1 MSEVNALQSMLP
13 EAFSRPHEVIVIGG
27 GIIGSLIA
35 YTLRRAGAE
44 VVMLDAG
51 FDGEATRASAGMLA
65 PYPEGLAGE
74 LLEWAEESLALY
86 PALVAELQE
95 QTGIAV
101 PFSLEGTGLVMSRGR
116 DRLSVW
122 PSLASLNLQGRSYPG
137 GYVHPLRLKEALWQ
151 AFQQMGGQVL
161 RAEAL
166 FVNKG
171 RVETDKGALLGSHIV
186 LATGAWSGRFG
197 LEVQPLKGE
206 AMWLDAPPPTIPLFL
221 EEGYLLPRDGG
232 LYVGATQREG
242 WHPGV
247 DLIGLQWLISLVRN
261 HFPHLETASI
271 KAFLWGYRPM
281 GTLQVGEIASGI
293 YAATGHG
300 RNGVLLA
307 PATAQRI
314 AKSILGVSPRR
325 SRE

>member
-1 MSEVNALQSMLP
+1 MTQADVLPSISLEV
-13 EAFSRPHEVIVIGG
+13 FSHHHEVIIVGG

-44 VVMLDAG
+44 VIMLDAG
-51 FDGEATRASAGMLA
+51 FEGEATRASAGMLA

-74 LLEWAEESLALY
+74 LLEWAEESIALY

-101 PFSLEGTGLVMSRGR
+101 PFSLEGTGLVMPGGE
-116 DRLSVW
+116 DHLSVW
-122 PSLASLNLQGRSYPG
+122 PSLASLNLRGRSYPG

-151 AFQQMGGQVL
+151 AFQRMGGLVL

-166 FVNKG
+166 LVTPG
-171 RVETDKGALLGSHIV
+171 RVETDRGALLGSHIV

-197 LEVQPLKGE
+197 LGVQPVKGE
-206 AMWLDAPPPTIPLFL
+206 AMWLETAPPTIPLFF

-242 WHPGV
+242 WRPGV
-247 DLIGLQWLISLVRN
+247 DLIGLQWLISFVHN
-261 HFPHLETASI
+261 HVPHLETAPI
-271 KAFLWGYRPM
+271 GALLWGYRPM
-281 GTLQVGEIASGI
+281 GTLQVGEIASGL

-314 AKSILGVSPRR
+314 ARSILGVSPRR
-325 SRE
+325 SRG